1 MRRLTPRTLLLPLP
15 LLLPFMILI
24 AACTDDAPPVSTDG
38 RTIMADAHYYPTIQG
53 CSWEYSIDTT
63 GAGGS
68 GSGIVRS
75 RITGV
80 YEADTVTYAVQI
92 NQITFGEAAEV
103 DSLYVRHAADGVRIS
118 SPGLQTLSNLPPIPN
133 FPIDDIPTE
142 FLAVPTGGSFQ
153 GSWEI
158 INIEINTIPLFP
170 IYYRVTGSFRG
181 ITDVGTGLRT
191 FRDCAH
197 IVLSIDARLPDF
209 SNPGS
214 PLLIDEEASFWFSR
228 PQGLVAADG
237 SNAIFTLLRGGIPLS
252 STYGTTRQEVTAMD
266 IVQPD
271 PFCIK

>member
-1 MRRLTPRTLLLPLP
+1 MRRLTPFALLLPLI
-15 LLLPFMILI
+15 ILT

-38 RTIMADAHYYPTIQG
+38 RTIMADAHFYPTIQG
-53 CSWEYSIDTT
+53 SSWEYSIDTT
-63 GAGGS
+63 GADGP

-80 YEADTVTYAVQI
+80 FEADTLTYAVQL
-92 NQITFGEAAEV
+92 NQISFGEAREI
-103 DSLYVRHAADGVRIS
+103 DSLYIRHAEDGVRIS

-133 FPIDDIPTE
+133 FPIDEIPTE
-142 FLAVPTGGSFQ
+142 FLAVPTGGGFQ

-170 IYYRVTGSFRG
+170 IYYRVNGSYRG
-181 ITDVGTGLRT
+181 LEDITTDLRT

-197 IVLSIDARLPDF
+197 VVLSIEARLPDF
-209 SNPGS
+209 SNPGT
-214 PLLIDEEASFWFSR
+214 PLLIDEEASFWFTR
-228 PQGLVAADG
+228 PQGLVAAQG

-252 STYGTTRQEVTAMD
+252 ASYGTTRQEVTALD

-271 PFCIK
+271 PFCIE